1 MTYKSTGTIFY
12 SMNALKQSYRSAHSR
27 ILTDKVPLNFEEFTG
42 IMAKWFLITIQLEIP
57 CSPLYNYHSLKC

>member
-27 ILTDKVPLNFEEFTG
+27 ILTDVPLNFEEFTG
-42 IMAKWFLITIQLEIP
+42 IMVKWLLITIQSEIP
-57 CSPLYNYHSLKC
+57 CSPLYNSHSLK